1 MSTNVSGSPVLS
13 LLIPIYNV
21 QRYLRECLD
30 SALAQTLKDIEII
43 CINDGSTD
51 NSPAIIR
58 EYMERDGRVKMI
70 DKANSGYGDSMNHGL
85 EMARGKYVGIL
96 ESDDFMTP
104 DALEKLVSAAGSNNA
119 DFAKANFDFYW
130 SKPEERR
137 SLHEM
142 FKAKD
147 CGKPVH
153 PSDTTQFFKQKP
165 SIWSAVYRRDF
176 LERNGIKFLP
186 TPGASFQDTSFA
198 FKVIAC
204 ADKAVYLHD
213 AVLSYRQDNENSSV
227 NSSAKV
233 FCVNSEYAEIER
245 WIREDYARDHAS
257 GDVARMLK
265 FNQLIKYDSYMWNYV
280 RLAPKFYKEF
290 LVQMAKEFQTALDAG
305 DFSLDDLKPWKC
317 ANLAAIL
324 KDPEGWVDEHPSFA
338 TDGALGRAKYYAS
351 VGGPGVVAAF
361 LIESLRG

>member
-1 MSTNVSGSPVLS
+1 MSTNASGSPVLS

-30 SALAQTLKDIEII
+30 SAMAQTLKDIEII

-58 EYMERDGRVKMI
+58 EYMELSGRVKMI
-70 DKANSGYGDSMNHGL
+70 DKVNSGYGDSMNHGL

-96 ESDDFMTP
+96 ESDDFMAP
-104 DALEKLVSAAGSNNA
+104 DALEKLVSAADSNNA

-165 SIWSAVYRRDF
+165 SIWSAVYRRAF

-213 AVLSYRQDNENSSV
+213 AVL
-227 NSSAKV
+227 
-233 FCVNSEYAEIER
+233 
-245 WIREDYARDHAS
+245 
-257 GDVARMLK
+257 
-265 FNQLIKYDSYMWNYV
+265 
-280 RLAPKFYKEF
+280 
-290 LVQMAKEFQTALDAG
+290 
-305 DFSLDDLKPWKC
+305 
-317 ANLAAIL
+317 
-324 KDPEGWVDEHPSFA
+324 
-338 TDGALGRAKYYAS
+338 
-351 VGGPGVVAAF
+351 
-361 LIESLRG
+361 

>member
-1 MSTNVSGSPVLS
+1 MSTNASDSPVLS

-58 EYMERDGRVKMI
+58 EYMERDERVKMI

-96 ESDDFMTP
+96 ESDDFMAP
-104 DALEKLVSAAGSNNA
+104 DALEKLVSAADTNNA

-176 LERNGIKFLP
+176 LERNGITFLP

-233 FCVNSEYAEIER
+233 FCVNTEYAEIER

-257 GDVARMLK
+257 GDVARMHK
-265 FNQLIKYDSYMWNYV
+265 FNQLIK
-280 RLAPKFYKEF
+280 
-290 LVQMAKEFQTALDAG
+290 
-305 DFSLDDLKPWKC
+305 
-317 ANLAAIL
+317 
-324 KDPEGWVDEHPSFA
+324 
-338 TDGALGRAKYYAS
+338 
-351 VGGPGVVAAF
+351 
-361 LIESLRG
+361 

>member
-1 MSTNVSGSPVLS
+1 MSTNVSGGPVLS

-21 QRYLRECLD
+21 ERYLRECLD
-30 SALAQTLKDIEII
+30 SAVAQTLEDIEII

-58 EYMERDGRVKMI
+58 EYMERDPRVKMV
-70 DKANSGYGDSMNHGL
+70 DKANSGYGDSMSRGL
-85 EMARGKYVGIL
+85 EMARGEYVGIL
-96 ESDDFMTP
+96 ESDDVMAL
-104 DALEKLVSAAGSNNA
+104 DALEKLVAAAKRWDA

-137 SLHEM
+137 FLHEM
-142 FKAKD
+142 FKEKD

-198 FKVIAC
+198 FKVIAS
-204 ADKAVYLHD
+204 ADKAVCLHD

-233 FCVNSEYAEIER
+233 FCVNAEYAEIER
-245 WIREDYARDHAS
+245 WIREDYARTHETD
-257 GDVARMLK
+257 DVVRMLK
-265 FNQLIKYDSYMWNYV
+265 FNQVIKYDSYMWNYV

-290 LVQMAKEFQTALDAG
+290 LVKMAEEFQFALDAG
-305 DFSLDDLKPWKC
+305 EFSLSDLKPWKR

-324 KDPEGWVDEHPSFA
+324 KDPEVWVDEHPTFA
-338 TDGALGRAKYYAS
+338 TDGAMGRAKYYAS
-351 VGGPGVVAAF
+351 VGGPGVLAAF
-361 LIESLRG
+361 LVESLRG

>member
-1 MSTNVSGSPVLS
+1 MSTNASGSPVLS

-58 EYMERDGRVKMI
+58 EYMERDRRVKMI

-96 ESDDFMTP
+96 ESDDFMAP
-104 DALEKLVSAAGSNNA
+104 DALEKLVSAADSNNA
-119 DFAKANFDFYW
+119 DFAKANFDLYW

-233 FCVNSEYAEIER
+233 FCVNTEYA
-245 WIREDYARDHAS
+245 
-257 GDVARMLK
+257 
-265 FNQLIKYDSYMWNYV
+265 
-280 RLAPKFYKEF
+280 RL
-290 LVQMAKEFQTALDAG
+290 
-305 DFSLDDLKPWKC
+305 
-317 ANLAAIL
+317 
-324 KDPEGWVDEHPSFA
+324 
-338 TDGALGRAKYYAS
+338 S
-351 VGGPGVVAAF
+351 VGFVRIMPATTYAAMSRACSSSISSLSTIRTCGTTCAWRLSSIRSSWFRWPRSSKRPWTPGTFRLTTSSRGSAR
-361 LIESLRG
+361 ISLPSSKILRAGLTSIRVLRRMVPWGVLSITPRLEVQAWSPPSSSNR